1 MTNVTAPRPPRR
13 IQSVDVG
20 FRIVRILEQAAGK
33 LPLKRIA
40 AEARMA
46 PSKVYL
52 YLSSY
57 AALGLVE
64 QDEATGH
71 YGLGTYAVQ
80 LGLSAIRQLNIVDL
94 SKKPLEQLQLATG
107 QSAYLSIWGNM
118 GPVILLKYDSDLNS
132 PVGIKVGSVLP
143 LLRSATGRIFLS
155 YLPETDLGSVLHREE
170 SSAPKTVGS
179 RKKIIA
185 DVRVAG
191 VAGSDGQVYEGFAA
205 LSAPIFDH
213 AGTLA
218 GSFTILGL
226 RRDFNPDTKGTNAS
240 LLLEAVHQVSVAL
253 GYGGSKTEKS

>member
-1 MTNVTAPRPPRR
+1 MAPPRTPRPPRR

-20 FRIVRILEQAAGK
+20 FRVVRILEQAAGK

-40 AEARMA
+40 AEAGMP

-64 QDEATGH
+64 QDEVTGH

-94 SKKPLEQLQLATG
+94 AKRPLEALQVKTG
-107 QSAYLSIWGNM
+107 QSVYLSIWGNL
-118 GPVILLKYDSDLNS
+118 GPVILLKYDSDLSS

-143 LLRSATGRIFLS
+143 LLRSATGQIFLS
-155 YLPETDLGSVLHREE
+155 YVPETDLEPVLGREE
-170 SSAPKTVGS
+170 ASAPSKPVN
-179 RKKIIA
+179 RKKLI
-185 DVRVAG
+185 AG
-191 VAGSDGQVYEGFAA
+191 VRAAGIASSDGQVYAGFAA
-205 LSAPIFDH
+205 LAAPIFDH
-213 AGTLA
+213 AKALA

-226 RRDFNPDTKGTNAS
+226 RRDFRPDTAGADAA
-240 LLLEAVHQVSVAL
+240 LLCEAAQHVSVAL
-253 GYGGSKTEKS
+253 GYRT

>member
-1 MTNVTAPRPPRR
+1 MTNITTPRPPRR

-20 FRIVRILEQAAGK
+20 FRVVRILEQAAGK

-40 AEARMA
+40 SEAGMP

-64 QDEATGH
+64 QDEVTGH
-71 YGLGTYAVQ
+71 YGLGPYAVQ

-94 SKKPLEQLQLATG
+94 SKRPLEQLQVSTG
-107 QSAYLSIWGNM
+107 QSAYLSVWGNM
-118 GPVILLKYDSDLNS
+118 GPVILLKYDNDQNS
-132 PVGIKVGSVLP
+132 PVGIKVGSILP

-155 YLPETDLGSVLHREE
+155 YLPETDLEPVLRREE
-170 SSAPKTVGS
+170 AAASAKTVN
-179 RKKIIA
+179 RKKLA
-185 DVRVAG
+185 AG
-191 VAGSDGQVYEGFAA
+191 VRSAGIASSDGQVYEGFAA

-213 AGTLA
+213 ANTLA

-226 RRDFNPDTKGTNAS
+226 RRDFSPNTAGSNAS
-240 LLLEAVHQVSVAL
+240 LLLEAANQVSIAL
-253 GYGGSKTEKS
+253 GYRKSAIGE

>member
-1 MTNVTAPRPPRR
+1 MTTSAAKRPPRR

-20 FRIVRILEQAAGK
+20 FRIVRILEKAAGK

-40 AEARMA
+40 ADARMP
-46 PSKVYL
+46 PSKAYL

-64 QDEATGH
+64 QDEVTGH

-80 LGLSAIRQLNIVDL
+80 LGLSAIRQLDIVGL
-94 SKKPLEQLQLATG
+94 SKKPLEQLQVGTG

-118 GPVILLKYDSDLNS
+118 GPVILLKYDSQLNA
-132 PVGIKVGSVLP
+132 PLGIKVGSVLP

-155 YLPETDLGSVLHREE
+155 YLPETDLEPVLHREE
-170 SSAPKTVGS
+170 AIPSKTV
-179 RKKIIA
+179 RNRQKIIA
-185 DVRVAG
+185 DVRSAG

-213 AGTLA
+213 ANALA

-226 RRDFNPDTKGTNAS
+226 RRDFTPDTRGPDAS
-240 LLLEAVHQVSVAL
+240 LLLEAASQVSIAL
-253 GYGGSKTEKS
+253 GYNKSATNKS